1 MELLREL
8 NRETWG
14 GKNLVTV
21 GEAWGADIPRARQYS
36 APDGSV
42 FSMVFQFEQMC
53 LDHEADKWVPQSHGP
68 ARAEG
73 QHRPLAAGAA
83 RLRLE
88 QPVLD
93 NHDLPRIVSRWG
105 DDGACRADSAKALA
119 VALHGLQGTPYIY
132 QGEELGM
139 TNAPYPVEELRDLE
153 SINAYNEM
161 VERGMSESD
170 ALAAIHRM
178 MRDNAR
184 TPMQWT
190 AGPHA
195 GFTDGDPWMMV
206 NPNYTEINAA
216 AALADPDS
224 VFYTYQKL
232 IALRKAH
239 RVFAEGDFTL
249 LCPEDEQVF
258 AYLRRGAGQE
268 MLVAVNLSGRS
279 APFALPEA
287 LCGPRAPAGHP
298 GRPPGRGPAPL
309 GGADLPARSV
319 KPSGAPLP
327 GTPPVT
333 REKEVTPYGNQRN
346 QAEAGGA
353 HHRALACQP
362 DACTDAQL
370 YHALL
375 ALTQQLAA
383 GRPAPAGERKLYY
396 FSAEFLMGK
405 LLSNN
410 LLALGLFG
418 PVRALLDEM
427 GRSLAALEEYEPE
440 PSLGNGGLGRLAAC
454 FLDSIAALD
463 LPGDGVGLNYHY
475 GLFHQKFVD
484 RRQQEQPDPWIE
496 PESWLLP
503 TGKTYTVPFGGFA
516 LDAVLYDIA
525 VPGAHSEVANRL
537 HLFDVADPAQPPA
550 HGIDF
555 DKRDIP
561 HCLTSFLYP
570 DDSDRDGQL
579 LRVYQQYFMVSAGA
593 QLILDELAARGFGP
607 DAPQRARGHPD
618 QRHPPLHGHPRADPP
633 ADREGP
639 DLRRRSGTGGK
650 DLRLH
655 QPHHP
660 GRGPGKV
667 APGLYPDG
675 GPPRSCPSS
684 RSWTAGPASAAAT
697 AEWPSWTREAGCT
710 WPTWTS
716 TTATR

>member
-1 MELLREL
+1 MINFNKKDWWKEAVIYQIYPKSFQDSNGDGIGDLPGITSRLDYLHKLGVDALWLCPVLASPQVDNGYDVSDYRSIDPMFGSMEDMRTLIREARARGIGILMDLVLNHTSDQHRWFQQACQGRDNPYHDYYIWRDGAPGALPNDMRAAFGGPAWTYVPALGQYYFHQFAPQQPDLNWANPAVRQELYAMIRFWMDQGVEGFRLDVIDQIAKEPDRKITANGPRLMELLREL

-53 LDHEADKWVPQSHGP
+53 LDHEADKWVPKAMALPELKASIARWQQGLHGC
-68 ARAEG
+68 G
-73 QHRPLAAGAA
+73 WNSLFW
-83 RLRLE
+83 
-88 QPVLD
+88 D

-161 VERGMSESD
+161 VEQGMSESD

-287 LCGPRAPAGHP
+287 FAGRAPLLATQ
-298 GRPPGRGPAPL
+298 
-309 GGADLPARSV
+309 
-319 KPSGAPLP
+319 GAPL
-327 GTPPVT
+327 
-333 REKEVTPYGNQRN
+333 
-346 QAEAGGA
+346 
-353 HHRALACQP
+353 
-362 DACTDAQL
+362 
-370 YHALL
+370 
-375 ALTQQLAA
+375 
-383 GRPAPAGERKLYY
+383 
-396 FSAEFLMGK
+396 
-405 LLSNN
+405 
-410 LLALGLFG
+410 
-418 PVRALLDEM
+418 
-427 GRSLAALEEYEPE
+427 
-440 PSLGNGGLGRLAAC
+440 
-454 FLDSIAALD
+454 
-463 LPGDGVGLNYHY
+463 
-475 GLFHQKFVD
+475 
-484 RRQQEQPDPWIE
+484 
-496 PESWLLP
+496 
-503 TGKTYTVPFGGFA
+503 
-516 LDAVLYDIA
+516 
-525 VPGAHSEVANRL
+525 
-537 HLFDVADPAQPPA
+537 
-550 HGIDF
+550 
-555 DKRDIP
+555 
-561 HCLTSFLYP
+561 
-570 DDSDRDGQL
+570 
-579 LRVYQQYFMVSAGA
+579 AGA
-593 QLILDELAARGFGP
+593 LRPWEALICLR
-607 DAPQRARGHPD
+607 
-618 QRHPPLHGHPRADPP
+618 
-633 ADREGP
+633 
-639 DLRRRSGTGGK
+639 DL
-650 DLRLH
+650 
-655 QPHHP
+655 
-660 GRGPGKV
+660 
-667 APGLYPDG
+667 
-675 GPPRSCPSS
+675 
-684 RSWTAGPASAAAT
+684 
-697 AEWPSWTREAGCT
+697 
-710 WPTWTS
+710 
-716 TTATR
+716 

>member
-1 MELLREL
+1 MIDFNKQDWWKEAVIYQIYPKSFQDSNGDGIGDLPGITSRLDYLHKLGVDALWLCPVLASPQVDNGYDVSDYRSIDPMFGSMEDMRTLIREAKARGIGILMDLVLNHTSDQHRWFQQACQGRDNPYHDYYIWRDGAPGALPNDMRAAFGGPAWTYVPALGQYYFHQFAPQQPDLNWTNPAVRQELYAMIRFWMDQGVEGFRLDVIDQIAKEPDRKITANGPRLMELLREL

-53 LDHEADKWVPQSHGP
+53 LDHEADKWVPKAMALPELKASIARWQQGLHGC
-68 ARAEG
+68 G
-73 QHRPLAAGAA
+73 WNSLFW
-83 RLRLE
+83 
-88 QPVLD
+88 D

-232 IALRKAH
+232 IALRKTH

-287 LCGPRAPAGHP
+287 FAGRAPLLATQ
-298 GRPPGRGPAPL
+298 
-309 GGADLPARSV
+309 
-319 KPSGAPLP
+319 
-327 GTPPVT
+327 GTP
-333 REKEVTPYGNQRN
+333 
-346 QAEAGGA
+346 
-353 HHRALACQP
+353 L
-362 DACTDAQL
+362 
-370 YHALL
+370 
-375 ALTQQLAA
+375 
-383 GRPAPAGERKLYY
+383 
-396 FSAEFLMGK
+396 
-405 LLSNN
+405 
-410 LLALGLFG
+410 
-418 PVRALLDEM
+418 
-427 GRSLAALEEYEPE
+427 
-440 PSLGNGGLGRLAAC
+440 
-454 FLDSIAALD
+454 
-463 LPGDGVGLNYHY
+463 
-475 GLFHQKFVD
+475 
-484 RRQQEQPDPWIE
+484 
-496 PESWLLP
+496 
-503 TGKTYTVPFGGFA
+503 
-516 LDAVLYDIA
+516 
-525 VPGAHSEVANRL
+525 
-537 HLFDVADPAQPPA
+537 
-550 HGIDF
+550 
-555 DKRDIP
+555 
-561 HCLTSFLYP
+561 
-570 DDSDRDGQL
+570 
-579 LRVYQQYFMVSAGA
+579 AGA
-593 QLILDELAARGFGP
+593 LRPWEALICLR
-607 DAPQRARGHPD
+607 
-618 QRHPPLHGHPRADPP
+618 
-633 ADREGP
+633 
-639 DLRRRSGTGGK
+639 DL
-650 DLRLH
+650 
-655 QPHHP
+655 
-660 GRGPGKV
+660 
-667 APGLYPDG
+667 
-675 GPPRSCPSS
+675 
-684 RSWTAGPASAAAT
+684 
-697 AEWPSWTREAGCT
+697 
-710 WPTWTS
+710 
-716 TTATR
+716 

>member
-1 MELLREL
+1 MIDFNKQDWWKEAVIYQIYPKSFQDSNGDGIGDLPGITSRLDYLHKLGVDALWLCPVLASPQVDNGYDVSDYRSIDPMFGSMEDMRTLIREARARGIGILMDLVLNHTSDQHRWFQQACQGRDNSYHDYYIWRDGAPGALPNDMRAAFGGPAWTYVPALGQYYFHQFAPQQPDLNWANPAVRQELYAMIRFWMDQGVEGFRLDVIDQIAKEPDRKITANGPRLMELLREL

-53 LDHEADKWVPQSHGP
+53 LDHEADKWVPKAMALPELKASIARWQQGLHGC
-68 ARAEG
+68 G
-73 QHRPLAAGAA
+73 WNSLFW
-83 RLRLE
+83 
-88 QPVLD
+88 D

-161 VERGMSESD
+161 VEQGMSESD

-239 RVFAEGDFTL
+239 RVFVEGDFTL

-287 LCGPRAPAGHP
+287 FEGRAPLLATQ
-298 GRPPGRGPAPL
+298 
-309 GGADLPARSV
+309 
-319 KPSGAPLP
+319 GAPL
-327 GTPPVT
+327 
-333 REKEVTPYGNQRN
+333 
-346 QAEAGGA
+346 
-353 HHRALACQP
+353 
-362 DACTDAQL
+362 
-370 YHALL
+370 
-375 ALTQQLAA
+375 
-383 GRPAPAGERKLYY
+383 
-396 FSAEFLMGK
+396 
-405 LLSNN
+405 
-410 LLALGLFG
+410 
-418 PVRALLDEM
+418 
-427 GRSLAALEEYEPE
+427 
-440 PSLGNGGLGRLAAC
+440 
-454 FLDSIAALD
+454 
-463 LPGDGVGLNYHY
+463 
-475 GLFHQKFVD
+475 
-484 RRQQEQPDPWIE
+484 
-496 PESWLLP
+496 
-503 TGKTYTVPFGGFA
+503 
-516 LDAVLYDIA
+516 
-525 VPGAHSEVANRL
+525 
-537 HLFDVADPAQPPA
+537 
-550 HGIDF
+550 
-555 DKRDIP
+555 
-561 HCLTSFLYP
+561 
-570 DDSDRDGQL
+570 
-579 LRVYQQYFMVSAGA
+579 AGA
-593 QLILDELAARGFGP
+593 LRPWEALICLR
-607 DAPQRARGHPD
+607 
-618 QRHPPLHGHPRADPP
+618 
-633 ADREGP
+633 
-639 DLRRRSGTGGK
+639 DL
-650 DLRLH
+650 
-655 QPHHP
+655 
-660 GRGPGKV
+660 
-667 APGLYPDG
+667 
-675 GPPRSCPSS
+675 
-684 RSWTAGPASAAAT
+684 
-697 AEWPSWTREAGCT
+697 
-710 WPTWTS
+710 
-716 TTATR
+716 

>member
-1 MELLREL
+1 MIDFNKQDWWKEAVIYQIYPKSFQDSNGDGIGDLPGITSRLDYLHKLGVDALWLCPVLASPQVDNGYDVSDYRSIDPMFGSMEDMRTLIREARARGIGILMDLVLNHTSDQHRWFQQACQGRDNPYHDYYIWRDGTPGALPNDMRAAFGGPAWTYVPALGQYYFHQFAPQQPDLNWANPAVRQELYAMIRFWMDQGVEGFRLDVIDQIAKEPDRKITANGPRLMELLREL

-53 LDHEADKWVPQSHGP
+53 LDHEADKWVPKAMALPELKASIARWQQGLHGC
-68 ARAEG
+68 G
-73 QHRPLAAGAA
+73 WNSLFW
-83 RLRLE
+83 
-88 QPVLD
+88 D

-105 DDGACRADSAKALA
+105 DDGARRADSAKALA

-232 IALRKAH
+232 IALRKTH

-287 LCGPRAPAGHP
+287 FAGRAPLLATQ
-298 GRPPGRGPAPL
+298 
-309 GGADLPARSV
+309 
-319 KPSGAPLP
+319 GAPLTGALRP
-327 GTPPVT
+327 W
-333 REKEVTPYGNQRN
+333 
-346 QAEAGGA
+346 EALICL
-353 HHRALACQP
+353 R
-362 DACTDAQL
+362 
-370 YHALL
+370 
-375 ALTQQLAA
+375 
-383 GRPAPAGERKLYY
+383 
-396 FSAEFLMGK
+396 
-405 LLSNN
+405 
-410 LLALGLFG
+410 
-418 PVRALLDEM
+418 
-427 GRSLAALEEYEPE
+427 
-440 PSLGNGGLGRLAAC
+440 
-454 FLDSIAALD
+454 D
-463 LPGDGVGLNYHY
+463 L
-475 GLFHQKFVD
+475 
-484 RRQQEQPDPWIE
+484 
-496 PESWLLP
+496 
-503 TGKTYTVPFGGFA
+503 
-516 LDAVLYDIA
+516 
-525 VPGAHSEVANRL
+525 
-537 HLFDVADPAQPPA
+537 
-550 HGIDF
+550 
-555 DKRDIP
+555 
-561 HCLTSFLYP
+561 
-570 DDSDRDGQL
+570 
-579 LRVYQQYFMVSAGA
+579 
-593 QLILDELAARGFGP
+593 
-607 DAPQRARGHPD
+607 
-618 QRHPPLHGHPRADPP
+618 
-633 ADREGP
+633 
-639 DLRRRSGTGGK
+639 
-650 DLRLH
+650 
-655 QPHHP
+655 
-660 GRGPGKV
+660 
-667 APGLYPDG
+667 
-675 GPPRSCPSS
+675 
-684 RSWTAGPASAAAT
+684 
-697 AEWPSWTREAGCT
+697 
-710 WPTWTS
+710 
-716 TTATR
+716 

>member
-1 MELLREL
+1 MIDFNKQDWWKEAVIYQIYPKSFQDSNGDGIGDLPGITSRLDYLHKLGVDALWLCPVLASPQVDNGYDVSDYRSIDPMFGSMEDMRTLIREARARGIGILMDLVLNHTSDQHRWFQQACQGRDNPYHDYYIWRDGTPGALPNDMRAAFGGPAWTYVPALGQYYFHQFAPQQPDLNWANPAVRQELYAMIRFWMDQGVEGFRLDVIDQIAKEPDRKITANGPRLMELLREL

-53 LDHEADKWVPQSHGP
+53 LDHEADKWVPKAMALPELKASIARWQQGLHGC
-68 ARAEG
+68 G
-73 QHRPLAAGAA
+73 WNSLFW
-83 RLRLE
+83 
-88 QPVLD
+88 D

-105 DDGACRADSAKALA
+105 DDGACRAGSAKALA

-232 IALRKAH
+232 IALRKTH

-287 LCGPRAPAGHP
+287 FEGRAPLLATQ
-298 GRPPGRGPAPL
+298 
-309 GGADLPARSV
+309 
-319 KPSGAPLP
+319 GAPL
-327 GTPPVT
+327 
-333 REKEVTPYGNQRN
+333 
-346 QAEAGGA
+346 
-353 HHRALACQP
+353 
-362 DACTDAQL
+362 
-370 YHALL
+370 
-375 ALTQQLAA
+375 
-383 GRPAPAGERKLYY
+383 
-396 FSAEFLMGK
+396 
-405 LLSNN
+405 
-410 LLALGLFG
+410 
-418 PVRALLDEM
+418 
-427 GRSLAALEEYEPE
+427 
-440 PSLGNGGLGRLAAC
+440 
-454 FLDSIAALD
+454 
-463 LPGDGVGLNYHY
+463 
-475 GLFHQKFVD
+475 
-484 RRQQEQPDPWIE
+484 
-496 PESWLLP
+496 
-503 TGKTYTVPFGGFA
+503 
-516 LDAVLYDIA
+516 
-525 VPGAHSEVANRL
+525 
-537 HLFDVADPAQPPA
+537 
-550 HGIDF
+550 
-555 DKRDIP
+555 
-561 HCLTSFLYP
+561 
-570 DDSDRDGQL
+570 
-579 LRVYQQYFMVSAGA
+579 AGA
-593 QLILDELAARGFGP
+593 LRPWEALICLR
-607 DAPQRARGHPD
+607 
-618 QRHPPLHGHPRADPP
+618 
-633 ADREGP
+633 
-639 DLRRRSGTGGK
+639 DL
-650 DLRLH
+650 
-655 QPHHP
+655 
-660 GRGPGKV
+660 
-667 APGLYPDG
+667 
-675 GPPRSCPSS
+675 
-684 RSWTAGPASAAAT
+684 
-697 AEWPSWTREAGCT
+697 
-710 WPTWTS
+710 
-716 TTATR
+716 

>member
-1 MELLREL
+1 MIDFNKQDWWKEAVIYQIYPKSFQDSNGDGIGDLPGITSRLDYLHKLGVDALWLCPVLASPQVDNGYDVSDYRSIDPMFGSMEDMRTLIREARARGIGILMDLVLNHTSDQHRWFQQACQGRDNPYHDYYIWRDGAPGALPNDMRAAFGGPAWTYVPALGQYYFHQFAPQQPDLNWANPAVRQELYAMIRFWMDQGVEGFRLDVIDQIAKEPDRKITANGPRLMELLREL

-53 LDHEADKWVPQSHGP
+53 LDHEADKWVPKAMALPELKASIARWQQGLHGC
-68 ARAEG
+68 G
-73 QHRPLAAGAA
+73 WNSLFW
-83 RLRLE
+83 
-88 QPVLD
+88 D

-161 VERGMSESD
+161 VEQGMSESD

-279 APFALPEA
+279 APFDLPEA
-287 LCGPRAPAGHP
+287 FEGRAPLLATQ
-298 GRPPGRGPAPL
+298 
-309 GGADLPARSV
+309 
-319 KPSGAPLP
+319 GAPL
-327 GTPPVT
+327 
-333 REKEVTPYGNQRN
+333 
-346 QAEAGGA
+346 
-353 HHRALACQP
+353 
-362 DACTDAQL
+362 
-370 YHALL
+370 
-375 ALTQQLAA
+375 
-383 GRPAPAGERKLYY
+383 
-396 FSAEFLMGK
+396 
-405 LLSNN
+405 
-410 LLALGLFG
+410 
-418 PVRALLDEM
+418 
-427 GRSLAALEEYEPE
+427 
-440 PSLGNGGLGRLAAC
+440 
-454 FLDSIAALD
+454 
-463 LPGDGVGLNYHY
+463 
-475 GLFHQKFVD
+475 
-484 RRQQEQPDPWIE
+484 
-496 PESWLLP
+496 
-503 TGKTYTVPFGGFA
+503 
-516 LDAVLYDIA
+516 
-525 VPGAHSEVANRL
+525 
-537 HLFDVADPAQPPA
+537 
-550 HGIDF
+550 
-555 DKRDIP
+555 
-561 HCLTSFLYP
+561 
-570 DDSDRDGQL
+570 
-579 LRVYQQYFMVSAGA
+579 AGA
-593 QLILDELAARGFGP
+593 LRPWEALICLR
-607 DAPQRARGHPD
+607 
-618 QRHPPLHGHPRADPP
+618 
-633 ADREGP
+633 
-639 DLRRRSGTGGK
+639 DL
-650 DLRLH
+650 
-655 QPHHP
+655 
-660 GRGPGKV
+660 
-667 APGLYPDG
+667 
-675 GPPRSCPSS
+675 
-684 RSWTAGPASAAAT
+684 
-697 AEWPSWTREAGCT
+697 
-710 WPTWTS
+710 
-716 TTATR
+716 